1 MPFIKRNIAK
11 DFSKMKKIINDLSPK
26 NKVHIIKVYY
36 NKYSNKEYIY
46 ENLYI
51 YYILNKN
58 KKFKS

>member
-1 MPFIKRNIAK
+1 MPFIKRNIEK

-46 ENLYI
+46 LFLSMFLISNE
-51 YYILNKN
+51 
-58 KKFKS
+58 